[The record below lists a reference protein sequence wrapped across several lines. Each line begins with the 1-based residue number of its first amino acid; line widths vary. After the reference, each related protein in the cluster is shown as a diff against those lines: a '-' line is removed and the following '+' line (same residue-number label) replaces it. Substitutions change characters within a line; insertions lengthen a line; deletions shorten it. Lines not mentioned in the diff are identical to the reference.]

1 MSYIIE
7 IQFFAPVY
15 VFKILIKEKHIKIEQ
30 YERFKKM
37 SFRNRCIIL
46 GANGLVSL
54 TVPIEGG
61 REQKALIRD
70 VKIDNS
76 EPWPRTHLRSLVSAY
91 SKAPFFEYYFRE
103 IEVLLNSNEKFLF
116 DLNLKIISFLI
127 KSLKINTSIELTSE
141 CRLEY
146 SNAND
151 MRDKILPKNFQKDK
165 EHWKPKY
172 FQVFED
178 KWGFQP
184 NLSILDLLFCE
195 GPNAANLL
203 ASTV

>member
-1 MSYIIE
+1 MSYLIE
-7 IQFFAPVY
+7 IQFFAPVD

-127 KSLKINTSIELTSE
+127 KSLKINATIELTSE

-151 MRDKILPKNFQKDK
+151 MRNKILPKNFQKDK

>member
-1 MSYIIE
+1 MYYLIE
-7 IQFFAPVY
+7 IQFFAPVD

-127 KSLKINTSIELTSE
+127 KSLKINATIELTSE

-146 SNAND
+146 SNAKD